1 VSTPRQFALR
11 LALIGAGALAIRLF
25 YALVMMADVP
35 ASGDGYQFHLLA
47 RIIAEEGKYLEP
59 IAFLSS
65 GVEIPTAE
73 KPPLYPA
80 YVALVNLL
88 GGDSYEWQ
96 RAASCLLGAAMVVV
110 VGLVGRE
117 VDGERIGLIAAGLAA
132 VYPMLVL
139 LDGSGRSESLYVLLL
154 ALALVLAYRLRRA
167 PGWKTA
173 AALGAVIG
181 LAALTRSE
189 STGYLLLIA
198 LPAVWMARPDRRDR
212 LRLAGVTVLAFAI
225 VIAPWQARNLTT
237 FERPVALSTNEGGLL
252 AGANCGLAYYGV
264 GIGTW
269 PCFPSLGPTLERDES
284 EVSWRLRNEAF
295 DYIGDHLGRLPAVI
309 GVRVL
314 RTWELWDTRDQASIE
329 INISERHLRV
339 HQAGVL
345 ALFVLIPLA
354 IWGAVV
360 LRRRGEPLSLLLA
373 PIVLVTVLSALTYG
387 TSRFRAGA
395 DVSLVLLAAVAIERA
410 REWLARRREPAPA
423 DQ

>member
-1 VSTPRQFALR
+1 VSKPRQFALR
-11 LALIGAGALAIRLF
+11 LVVISAGALAIRLF

-47 RIIAEEGKYLEP
+47 RILADEGKYLQP
-59 IAFLSS
+59 IAFL
-65 GVEIPTAE
+65 GPGEEIPTAE

-80 YVALVNLL
+80 YVALVHLL
-88 GGDSYEWQ
+88 GWSSYEAQ
-96 RAASCLLGAAMVVV
+96 RAASCLLGAAMVGI

-117 VDGERIGLIAAGLAA
+117 VGGERTGLIAAGLAA
-132 VYPMLVL
+132 LYPMLIV
-139 LDGSGRSESLYVLLL
+139 LDGSGRSESLYVLLV
-154 ALALVLAYRLRRA
+154 ALILLLAYRLARA
-167 PGWKTA
+167 PGWVTA
-173 AALGAVIG
+173 AILGAVTG

-189 STGYLLLIA
+189 SVAYLLLVA
-198 LPAVWMARPDRRDR
+198 LPAVWMARPALRDR
-212 LRLAGVTVLAFAI
+212 LRLAGVVLVAFAV
-225 VIAPWQARNLTT
+225 VIAPWQVRNLTT

-269 PCFPSLGPTLERDES
+269 PCFPSLGPTLQRDES
-284 EVSWRLRNEAF
+284 EVSWRLRREAF

-345 ALFVLIPLA
+345 GLFLLIPLA
-354 IWGAVV
+354 VWGALG
-360 LRRRGEPLSLLLA
+360 LRRMGKPLSLLLG
-373 PIVLVTVLSALTYG
+373 PIVLVTLLSALTYG
-387 TSRFRAGA
+387 TSRFRAAA
-395 DVSLVLLAAVAIERA
+395 DVSLVVLAA
-410 REWLARRREPAPA
+410 LAVSRRRTPAA
-423 DQ
+423 LRRGS